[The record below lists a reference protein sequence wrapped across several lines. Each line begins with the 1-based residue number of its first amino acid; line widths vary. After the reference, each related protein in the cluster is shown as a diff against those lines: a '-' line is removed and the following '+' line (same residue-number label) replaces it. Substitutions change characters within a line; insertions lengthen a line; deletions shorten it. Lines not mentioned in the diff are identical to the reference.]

1 MERTPEVITKLVA
14 DLQSDD
20 EFVRSQAAF
29 ALGIMGEPAVPALL
43 PLLRVPDRD
52 MRLRAA
58 WTLGVIGGP
67 AIPALLELLEQP
79 FRQLRIEAIRI
90 LGVIGEARSINH
102 LFVALTDF
110 DPEIA
115 ARSARSLG
123 KIGDPRAFHPLL
135 AALHHPEADVRY
147 EAALALGQ
155 LHQPEAIG
163 LLEEALATESDTT
176 SWGGSVAEALLR
188 AIVETA
194 TPSER
199 SFMADL
205 DQLGPILDKLKHEH
219 DDSATLE

>member
-43 PLLRVPDRD
+43 PLLRAPDRD

-90 LGVIGEARSINH
+90 LGVIGEARSIN
-102 LFVALTDF
+102 LAGQNR
-110 DPEIA
+110 
-115 ARSARSLG
+115 RSAGVSSLG
-123 KIGDPRAFHPLL
+123 GGAAAPRGRCALRGRAGAG
-135 AALHHPEADVRY
+135 AAA
-147 EAALALGQ
+147 
-155 LHQPEAIG
+155 
-163 LLEEALATESDTT
+163 
-176 SWGGSVAEALLR
+176 
-188 AIVETA
+188 
-194 TPSER
+194 
-199 SFMADL
+199 
-205 DQLGPILDKLKHEH
+205 
-219 DDSATLE
+219 SA